1 MLPVPVRLFYLKYLN
16 NIFYNLIKEDR
27 LKVKFALL
35 TILALFIFI
44 ACGDKKD
51 EPQDQ
56 QDPNKQQNIRHSD
69 KGSDNEFVDKSG
81 GFAVEFP
88 SEPERMTQ
96 NVPTEVGDIEMVY
109 YQSMSSSGEVVYMV
123 SYNDY
128 PAELVKKGD
137 PDNMLEEGKNG
148 ALGTITNAKVIS
160 SKKIK
165 YDDNPGIE
173 FYATGD
179 SQGYGVAV
187 KARMYL
193 VGNRLYQVMI
203 LGLEGAADEDAMDDF
218 LDTFRLL

>member
-1 MLPVPVRLFYLKYLN
+1 M
-16 NIFYNLIKEDR
+16 
-27 LKVKFALL
+27 KVKFVLL
-35 TILALFIFI
+35 AVLALFIFI

-56 QDPNKQQNIRHSD
+56 PDPRTQQRDID
-69 KGSDNEFVDKSG
+69 KPTKVSDNEFVDKAG

-88 SEPERMTQ
+88 DQPERMTQ
-96 NVPTEVGDIEMVY
+96 SVPTEVGDIEMVY
-109 YQSMSSSGEVVYMV
+109 YQSMNASGEVVFMV

-128 PAELVKKGD
+128 PAELVEMGD

-148 ALGTITNAKVIS
+148 ALGTIAGAKVIS
-160 SKKIK
+160 SKKIE
-165 YDDNPGIE
+165 YDGNPGIE

-179 SQGYGVAV
+179 SQGYAVAV

-203 LGLEGAADEDAMDDF
+203 LGLEGTADEDEMDDF